1 MVMGQVDAPQTQTRV
16 TCVPY
21 YQWDLLSR
29 FNWGRCLMRAWNLG
43 LLTLNGICSL
53 TWLLLAIVYARAPTA
68 FQALYFSF
76 RPANGA
82 SPNPYFQS
90 PVPNGQSSYSVN
102 ITYPVQSRSSSPFGD
117 RRDQPSPAP
126 STTGGLLRLTTSV
139 NPTLFSHELEYLYTG
154 NGMGVAFEFLF
165 DTPEQREG
173 GESEEART
181 DKLRKDF
188 CYMWRA
194 RLYSDVRI
202 TLSGDSPPSAT
213 DPEEG
218 APIFFSHRFIL
229 ASRSPYFRGVLLSE
243 FRAPTISS
251 GPLILTL
258 PSTAFTP
265 ASLHWSLGFMYSGT
279 LNFSYRTFDLDT
291 AFAIV
296 RSAAYLSLA
305 TMSDEIEAYIVEE
318 MMHGLFHAYLTF
330 EEYEKI
336 TAGKWGVGGCKC
348 RQCQRRMPRILD
360 FALSPDVSNR
370 VLEKGARR
378 ALVGMFGEGW
388 CSREFAELPAKM
400 RASLLKGV
408 VNRTSPLNIFPLLFA
423 SHTALSKL
431 SKLEGSKDDWMDG
444 VREMVLQAQKKI
456 DEILCTQ
463 TDICFE
469 QQEWLEIMDSD
480 GLRFGDRE
488 KLEWIMEAVKR
499 GLKDNNAGN
508 VYQVRA
514 SPSVNL
520 YSSILLLELSLLC
533 SIASPSHRP
542 NGFVFAQQL
551 YCSA

>member
-1 MVMGQVDAPQTQTRV
+1 ME
-16 TCVPY
+16 
-21 YQWDLLSR
+21 SR
-29 FNWGRCLMRAWNLG
+29 PSDIEWHLFTNA
-43 LLTLNGICSL
+43 
-53 TWLLLAIVYARAPTA
+53 LLLAVVYARAPTA

-76 RPANGA
+76 RPANSV
-82 SPNPYFQS
+82 SPNPYSQS

-102 ITYPVQSRSSSPFGD
+102 IPYPVQSRSSSPFGD
-117 RRDQPSPAP
+117 RRDQLSPAP
-126 STTGGLLRLTTSV
+126 SITGGLLRLTTSV

-173 GESEEART
+173 GESEEARV

-188 CYMWRA
+188 CYMWRS

-202 TLSGDSPPSAT
+202 ALSGNFPSGGSNSTEAEDSAVV
-213 DPEEG
+213 
-218 APIFFSHRFIL
+218 FFSHRFIL
-229 ASRSPYFRGVLLSE
+229 VSRSPYFRGALSPE
-243 FRAPTISS
+243 FRAPTASS
-251 GPLILTL
+251 SPVTLTL

-279 LNFSYRTFDLDT
+279 LNFSHRTFDLDT

-296 RSAAYLSLA
+296 RSAAFLLLA
-305 TMSDEIEAYIVEE
+305 TMRDEIEAYIVEE

-360 FALSPDVSNR
+360 FALSPDVSSR

-388 CSREFAELPAKM
+388 CSREFANLPVKM
-400 RASLLKGV
+400 KASLLKGV

-423 SHTALSKL
+423 SHAAL
-431 SKLEGSKDDWMDG
+431 SKLEGSKDDWVDG
-444 VREMVLQAQKKI
+444 VQDMVMQAQKKI

-488 KLEWIMEAVKR
+488 KLDWIMEAIKR

-514 SPSVNL
+514 SSSEVL
-520 YSSILLLELSLLC
+520 YYSI
-533 SIASPSHRP
+533 P
-542 NGFVFAQQL
+542 F
-551 YCSA
+551 

>member
-1 MVMGQVDAPQTQTRV
+1 
-16 TCVPY
+16 
-21 YQWDLLSR
+21 
-29 FNWGRCLMRAWNLG
+29 
-43 LLTLNGICSL
+43 
-53 TWLLLAIVYARAPTA
+53 
-68 FQALYFSF
+68 
-76 RPANGA
+76 
-82 SPNPYFQS
+82 
-90 PVPNGQSSYSVN
+90 
-102 ITYPVQSRSSSPFGD
+102 
-117 RRDQPSPAP
+117 
-126 STTGGLLRLTTSV
+126 
-139 NPTLFSHELEYLYTG
+139 
-154 NGMGVAFEFLF
+154 MGVAFEFLF

-173 GESEEART
+173 GESEEARI

-188 CYMWRA
+188 CYMWRS

-202 TLSGDSPPSAT
+202 TINGDFPSNAT
-213 DPEEG
+213 DTPEADG
-218 APIFFSHRFIL
+218 AVLFFSHRFIL
-229 ASRSPYFRGVLLSE
+229 VSRSPYFRGVLLSD
-243 FRAPTISS
+243 FRPPTTSS
-251 GPLILTL
+251 GHLTLNL

-296 RSAAYLSLA
+296 RSAQFLLLA

-360 FALSPDVSNR
+360 FALSPDIQNR
-370 VLEKGARR
+370 VFEKGARR

-388 CSREFAELPAKM
+388 CSREFANLPAKM

-423 SHTALSKL
+423 SHAALSKL
-431 SKLEGSKDDWMDG
+431 EDLKDDWVDG
-444 VREMVLQAQKKI
+444 VREMVVQAQKKI
-456 DEILCTQ
+456 DEVLCTQ

-469 QQEWLEIMDSD
+469 EQEWLEIMDSD

-488 KLEWIMEAVKR
+488 KLEWIMEAIRR

-514 SPSVNL
+514 LSSVDL
-520 YSSILLLELSLLC
+520 YYSI
-533 SIASPSHRP
+533 P
-542 NGFVFAQQL
+542 F
-551 YCSA
+551 

>member
-1 MVMGQVDAPQTQTRV
+1 M
-16 TCVPY
+16 
-21 YQWDLLSR
+21 
-29 FNWGRCLMRAWNLG
+29 
-43 LLTLNGICSL
+43 
-53 TWLLLAIVYARAPTA
+53 
-68 FQALYFSF
+68 
-76 RPANGA
+76 
-82 SPNPYFQS
+82 
-90 PVPNGQSSYSVN
+90 
-102 ITYPVQSRSSSPFGD
+102 QSRSSSPFGD

-154 NGMGVAFEFLF
+154 SGMGVAFEFLF
-165 DTPEQREG
+165 DTPEQREA
-173 GESEEART
+173 GESEEARV
-181 DKLRKDF
+181 DKLRKDL
-188 CYMWRA
+188 CYMWRS

-202 TLSGDSPPSAT
+202 ALSGDFPSSASDT
-213 DPEEG
+213 AEAENS
-218 APIFFSHRFIL
+218 AVVFFSHRFIL
-229 ASRSPYFRGVLLSE
+229 VSRSPYFRGLLLSG
-243 FRAPTISS
+243 FQAPTTTS

-279 LNFSYRTFDLDT
+279 LNFSHRTFDLDT

-305 TMSDEIEAYIVEE
+305 TMSDEIEAYLVEE

-360 FALSPDVSNR
+360 FALSPDISNK

-388 CSREFAELPAKM
+388 CSREFANLPAKM

-431 SKLEGSKDDWMDG
+431 EGSKDDWVDS
-444 VREMVLQAQKKI
+444 VRDMVVQAQKRI
-456 DEILCTQ
+456 DEVLCTQ

-488 KLEWIMEAVKR
+488 KLEWTMEAIKR

-508 VYQVRA
+508 VYQVYNFSLANPYYSIPFSEFSFLCPVA
-514 SPSVNL
+514 SPS
-520 YSSILLLELSLLC
+520 YG
-533 SIASPSHRP
+533 SH
-542 NGFVFAQQL
+542 GLISAQRL
-551 YCSA
+551 YCSPTRGGHTSGYSALAAQPMGAGSTGWWL

>member
-1 MVMGQVDAPQTQTRV
+1 M
-16 TCVPY
+16 
-21 YQWDLLSR
+21 
-29 FNWGRCLMRAWNLG
+29 
-43 LLTLNGICSL
+43 NGICPL

-82 SPNPYFQS
+82 SPNPYSQS
-90 PVPNGQSSYSVN
+90 PVPNGQSTYSVN
-102 ITYPVQSRSSSPFGD
+102 IPYPVQSRSSSPFGD
-117 RRDQPSPAP
+117 RRDQPSPTP
-126 STTGGLLRLTTSV
+126 STVGGLLRLTTSV
-139 NPTLFSHELEYLYTG
+139 NPTLFTHELEYLYTG

-173 GESEEART
+173 GESEEARI

-188 CYMWRA
+188 CYMWRS

-202 TLSGDSPPSAT
+202 TINGDFPSNAT
-213 DPEEG
+213 DTPEADG
-218 APIFFSHRFIL
+218 AVLFFSHRFIL
-229 ASRSPYFRGVLLSE
+229 VSRSPYFRGVLLSD
-243 FRAPTISS
+243 FRPPTTSS
-251 GPLILTL
+251 GHLTLNL

-296 RSAAYLSLA
+296 RSAQFLLLA

-360 FALSPDVSNR
+360 FALSPDIQNR
-370 VLEKGARR
+370 VFEKGARR

-388 CSREFAELPAKM
+388 CSREFANLPAKM

-423 SHTALSKL
+423 SHAALSKL
-431 SKLEGSKDDWMDG
+431 EDLKDDWVDG
-444 VREMVLQAQKKI
+444 VREMVVQAQKKI
-456 DEILCTQ
+456 DEVLCTQ

-469 QQEWLEIMDSD
+469 EQEWLEIMDSD

-488 KLEWIMEAVKR
+488 KLEWIMEAIRR

-514 SPSVNL
+514 LSSVDL
-520 YSSILLLELSLLC
+520 YYSI
-533 SIASPSHRP
+533 P
-542 NGFVFAQQL
+542 F
-551 YCSA
+551 